1 CLFLGVAAIAGVGS
15 LTRAIELGMT
25 EEGQSLLGGDVKITS
40 SQIPMSDEGIAFLA
54 SKGELSVNVQ
64 MLAMTRATS
73 NDRVALSSL
82 KSVDD
87 LYPLYGELKL
97 NPPMGQDALFAEV
110 NGMYGAALAPEL
122 AERFR
127 VGVGEVLKI
136 GDTRFEVRAIIER
149 EPDQGNEGIQFG
161 PRVLIADEAMPSTN
175 LIREGSMVSYL
186 YSLRLAENVIPQ
198 SVVDELNEAFPDH
211 GWRHRLRD
219 NAAPGVR
226 RFVDRMG
233 SFLTLVGL
241 AALLVGGVGVG
252 NAIRDHMESR
262 METIATLKVLGSDG
276 GLVFKT
282 YITQVMVLAF
292 FAVLSGVAVGS
303 FIPLTMAGVIGDAMP
318 VEPRFDVY
326 YEPLVMAAGYGF
338 LITLAFAIW
347 PLARAKD
354 TPPAR
359 LYRDIVQTKRSWPRW
374 PYLAVIGAS
383 IAAVAVLAIGLSNLK
398 ELAAYFFVA
407 ALVALAALKVVGMGV
422 AKLAARVGRIKS
434 PALRLALANLHRP
447 GSSTGVVVI
456 SMGLGLMLFATIAL
470 VEGNLSGSIE
480 RTVPDK
486 APDFFMFDIQ
496 KNQVDEFR
504 SFLADVPEV
513 SDTRIVAAIRAKVI
527 KLKGVPVSEVEGI
540 DPDVRWVVRGDRT
553 MTISKTLP
561 QANSIEEGEW
571 WDENYAGPPLVS
583 ISTKEA
589 RGLGLGVGDMITVNI
604 MGREMDAEIANLRNL
619 DWGTYGF
626 NFVLV
631 FAPGALDH
639 APFTYR
645 ASIRVDETVEPI
657 IHRDITDNFP
667 NVTALRMRD
676 VLATINGMLGQIG
689 TAVRGTA
696 IVAILAGILVLA
708 GALAAGH
715 RKRMHEAVV
724 LKILGA
730 VRRDVLKA
738 FVVEYAMLG
747 AIVGVVAF
755 GLATIAG
762 YLVIE
767 NLMSM
772 EFVFLPAPMALTVFA
787 GVALTVGFGLMGTWG
802 ALNARP
808 AAALRAA

>member
-1 CLFLGVAAIAGVGS
+1 
-15 LTRAIELGMT
+15 
-25 EEGQSLLGGDVKITS
+25 
-40 SQIPMSDEGIAFLA
+40 
-54 SKGELSVNVQ
+54 
-64 MLAMTRATS
+64 ML
-73 NDRVALSSL
+73 D
-82 KSVDD
+82 
-87 LYPLYGELKL
+87 
-97 NPPMGQDALFAEV
+97 EV
-110 NGMYGAALAPEL
+110 N
-122 AERFR
+122 
-127 VGVGEVLKI
+127 
-136 GDTRFEVRAIIER
+136 DT
-149 EPDQGNEGIQFG
+149 
-161 PRVLIADEAMPSTN
+161 
-175 LIREGSMVSYL
+175 
-186 YSLRLAENVIPQ
+186 
-198 SVVDELNEAFPDH
+198 FPDND
-211 GWRHRLRD
+211 WRKRVRD
-219 NAAPGVR
+219 NSAPGVR
-226 RFVDRMG
+226 RFVERMG

-252 NAIRDHMESR
+252 NAIRAHMESR
-262 METIATLKVLGSDG
+262 METIATLKVLGAEG

-292 FAVLSGVAVGS
+292 FAVLIGVGVGS
-303 FIPLTMAGVIGDAMP
+303 FIPLSMAGLIGDALP
-318 VEPRFDVY
+318 VAPRFDVY
-326 YEPLVMAAGYGF
+326 YEPLVLAGAYGF
-338 LITLAFAIW
+338 LITLAFAVW

-374 PYLAVIGAS
+374 PYLAVIGLSVAG
-383 IAAVAVLAIGLSNLK
+383 VAVLAIGLSNLK
-398 ELAAYFFVA
+398 ELAAYFFAA
-407 ALVALAALKVVGMGV
+407 ALVALLVLKIVGMGV
-422 AKLAARVGRIKS
+422 GKLAARVGRIKS
-434 PALRLALANLHRP
+434 PSLRLALANLHRP

-504 SFLADVPEV
+504 TFLNAVPEV

-527 KLKGVPVSEVEGI
+527 KLKDVPVSEVENI

-553 MTISKTLP
+553 MTISATLP
-561 QANSIEEGEW
+561 QANTIEEGTW
-571 WDENYAGPPLVS
+571 WDENYSGPPLVS
-583 ISTKEA
+583 ISAKEA
-589 RGLGLGVGDMITVNI
+589 RGLGLAVGDMITVNI
-604 MGREMDAEIANLRNL
+604 MGREIDAEIANLRTL

-631 FAPGALDH
+631 FAPGTLEA

-645 ASIRVDETVEPI
+645 ASIKVEEAVEPT
-657 IHRDITDNFP
+657 IHRDITDMFP

-676 VLATINGMLGQIG
+676 VLTTINGMLSQIG

-696 IVAILAGILVLA
+696 VVAILAGILVLA

-730 VRRDVLKA
+730 VRRDVLRA
-738 FVVEYAMLG
+738 FVVEYALLG

-755 GLATIAG
+755 GLASVAG

-767 NLMSM
+767 KMMQM
-772 EFVFLPAPMALTVFA
+772 EFVFLPMPMALTVLA
-787 GVALTVGFGLMGTWG
+787 GVVLTVGFGVMGTWS

-808 AAALRAA
+808 ATALRSA